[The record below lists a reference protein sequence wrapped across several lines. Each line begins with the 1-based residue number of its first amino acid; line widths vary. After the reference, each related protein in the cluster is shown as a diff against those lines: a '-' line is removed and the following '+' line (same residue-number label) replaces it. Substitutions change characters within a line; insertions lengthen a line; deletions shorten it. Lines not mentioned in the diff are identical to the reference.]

1 MRILHMYIIVTNIL
15 LISIKRSRLRFFR
28 EDVIEIIFLFCARL
42 KRTPNSEVW
51 SKRWTRVVPMS
62 CRATATK
69 VTTMTSLSKKSFILS
84 TEKRSNE
91 KARLLLNKGNNK
103 HPMDIRRTD
112 KRRTDKTDKYRTDKR
127 RMDKRRTDKSE
138 SNRWMK
144 LVARLTS
151 ILSWSCRNGNSSFKE
166 PGS

>member
-28 EDVIEIIFLFCARL
+28 GDVIEIIFLFCARL

-51 SKRWTRVVPMS
+51 SKRWTRVAPMS

-91 KARLLLNKGNNK
+91 KARLLLSKGNNK
-103 HPMDIRRTD
+103 SPMDNKRRTD
-112 KRRTDKTDKYRTDKR
+112 KRRTDKTDKRRTDKR
-127 RMDKRRTDKSE
+127 RMDKYE
-138 SNRWMK
+138 SNRWTK

-166 PGS
+166 PGN